1 MSTILIITG
10 SAIFTF
16 LGSLHLAYTF
26 FTRKFYPRGGTT
38 LEQMKNTT
46 PRISSQTTMWKTWI
60 GFNGSHSLGAIY
72 FGVINILLAVNFK
85 DLLQEHWEIGIFN
98 ILICL
103 SYLALAVKY
112 WFRTPLIGILIA
124 TLCFLASF
132 IIQRFS

>member
-38 LEQMKNTT
+38 LEQMKNST

-72 FGVINILLAVNFK
+72 FGVINILLAVN
-85 DLLQEHWEIGIFN
+85 
-98 ILICL
+98 
-103 SYLALAVKY
+103 Y

-124 TLCFLASF
+124 TLCFIASF
-132 IIQRFS
+132 IIQRCS